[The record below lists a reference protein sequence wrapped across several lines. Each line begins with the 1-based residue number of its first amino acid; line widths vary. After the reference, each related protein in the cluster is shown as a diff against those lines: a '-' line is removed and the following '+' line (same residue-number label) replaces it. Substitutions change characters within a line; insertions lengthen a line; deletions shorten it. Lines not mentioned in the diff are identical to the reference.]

1 MKIGAL
7 IRVSCIELGKNIL
20 KEVQISKLYAILQ
33 NFLKNIP
40 LNPKYEKS
48 VLFQRVNKFYN
59 SKNTFIAKRFKEQGQ
74 LKKFTVLYMNFP
86 ARKVQGWILD
96 ICG

>member
-33 NFLKNIP
+33 NL
-40 LNPKYEKS
+40 
-48 VLFQRVNKFYN
+48 
-59 SKNTFIAKRFKEQGQ
+59 
-74 LKKFTVLYMNFP
+74 LKKYTTQS
-86 ARKVQGWILD
+86 KI
-96 ICG
+96 